1 MAGAVAIFVVL
12 GSSSAATL
20 VLLLILGTTTL
31 GQGMSALA
39 ACPAKPANPHERD
52 VIRVSPECGFY

>member
-20 VLLLILGTTTL
+20 VLLLILSTTTL
-31 GQGMSALA
+31 GQGMSLP
-39 ACPAKPANPHERD
+39 CQTGKPA
-52 VIRVSPECGFY
+52 